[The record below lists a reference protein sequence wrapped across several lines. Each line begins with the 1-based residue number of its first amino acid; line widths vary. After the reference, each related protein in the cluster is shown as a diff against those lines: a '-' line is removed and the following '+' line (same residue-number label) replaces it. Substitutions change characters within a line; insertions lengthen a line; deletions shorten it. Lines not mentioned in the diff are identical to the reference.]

1 MAASP
6 SRWLPRIC
14 PSHVVVAK
22 EDIGQEQLVLWR
34 STGCSWHIEG
44 LSPNV
49 MTRTEKPKVFKK
61 TNHRFCPLRTPT
73 KKTKPAKQIT
83 PIKHLIEARIQE
95 RRAKDHLI
103 AANKVLNA
111 IELLSGNLC

>member
-6 SRWLPRIC
+6 SPWLPHIF

-44 LSPNV
+44 LSPNA
-49 MTRTEKPKVFKK
+49 MTRNEKPKVFKN
-61 TNHRFCPLRTPT
+61 TNHRFYPFRIPT
-73 KKTKPAKQIT
+73 KKIKPAKKIT
-83 PIKHLIEARIQE
+83 PVKHLIEARIQE

-103 AANKVLNA
+103 EANKVLNA
-111 IELLSGNLC
+111 IELLSGNLF